1 MMQIIFVL
9 KWKTTRNM
17 KPQLFMNSV
26 KTFQYQQTLGSDT
39 MFPDRSQVYQLPGM
53 RATIPSVLKGPKV
66 LCKGNALRCIKFYKL
81 QDFVEFC
88 SRQLGKSIPILMLQ
102 HCSMFI

>member
-1 MMQIIFVL
+1 MMQIMFVL

-26 KTFQYQQTLGSDT
+26 KTFQYQQTLGSNT

-53 RATIPSVLKGPKV
+53 RAAIPSVLKGPKV
-66 LCKGNALRCIKFYKL
+66 FMQRKCL
-81 QDFVEFC
+81 E
-88 SRQLGKSIPILMLQ
+88 M
-102 HCSMFI
+102 H